1 MIWLERFVQCIRN
14 TTWFTTLRN
23 RPVARLLLLVIAGLA
38 ILIGIWPVYAA
49 VELLDFQVR
58 SSQSDILLL
67 WNTAHEYD
75 LSGFDVMCKPA
86 SEPDTAYHS
95 IGFREAQGSPQ
106 AGAKYFFLVNQNL
119 AAGQSYCFRLREV
132 TTNDQPG
139 EIFDRCGYGLGIT
152 PTATFTATATLTA
165 TLTLTTTGTLT
176 GTQPISSATWITG
189 APLLMVTRPITNP
202 ASVNP
207 ETPTPSSIITQSATT
222 PTPIGFSPLPTPG
235 VAPSN
240 PITPSAAITNPAP
253 PAPPAVT
260 PNTPVTTTGV
270 ATFTATPTLTPSVTP
285 TTTHSAQTNG
295 EVSGASNT
303 SPLTPTASVAATG
316 TLNSSYVIFTATP
329 TPAKLAVLPLMTAVP
344 TVTPSPSIDLAAVAQ
359 PSTQNIIILL
369 LCFTFLG
376 ASGLGILGLLTSM
389 LYMRSRRAPRE
400 W

>member
-1 MIWLERFVQCIRN
+1 MIGLERFVQRLHNIP
-14 TTWFTTLRN
+14 WFTALRD
-23 RPVARLLLLVIAGLA
+23 RPVARLLLLVIAA
-38 ILIGIWPVYAA
+38 FVILIGIWPVYAA

-58 SSQSDILLL
+58 SSQNDILLL

-106 AGAKYFFLVNQNL
+106 VGAKYFFLVNQNL
-119 AAGQSYCFRLREV
+119 APGQSYCFRLREV

-165 TLTLTTTGTLT
+165 TVALTTTGALT
-176 GTQPISSATWITG
+176 GAQPISPATWITG
-189 APLLMVTRPITNP
+189 APLLMVTRPVTNP
-202 ASVNP
+202 VNNVP
-207 ETPTPSSIITQSATT
+207 ETPTPSSI
-222 PTPIGFSPLPTPG
+222 SPLATPSSISPLATPEL
-235 VAPSN
+235 APN
-240 PITPSAAITNPAP
+240 TPITPSAALTNPVL
-253 PAPPAVT
+253 PATVT
-260 PNTPVTTTGV
+260 PSTPVTNTGV
-270 ATFTATPTLTPSVTP
+270 ITFTATPT
-285 TTTHSAQTNG
+285 TTQSALTNG
-295 EVSGASNT
+295 EVSGAADSG
-303 SPLTPTASVAATG
+303 PITPTA
-316 TLNSSYVIFTATP
+316 TLNTSYVIMTATP
-329 TPAKLAVLPLMTAVP
+329 TPASLSLLPLMTAVP
-344 TVTPSPSIDLAAVAQ
+344 TVTPSPSIDLASVAQ
-359 PSTQNIIILL
+359 PNTQNIIILL

>member
-1 MIWLERFVQCIRN
+1 MIGLKRVVQRIRN
-14 TTWFTTLRN
+14 LSWFTALRH
-23 RPVARLLLLVIAGLA
+23 RPVARLLLLVIAGVA

-58 SSQSDILLL
+58 SSQNDILLL

-106 AGAKYFFLVNQNL
+106 VGAKYFFLVNQNL
-119 AAGQSYCFRLREV
+119 APGQSYCFRLREV

-165 TLTLTTTGTLT
+165 TVSLTTTGALT
-176 GTQPISSATWITG
+176 GAQPLTAATWITG
-189 APLLMVTRPITNP
+189 APLLMVTRPVTNP
-202 ASVNP
+202 VNSIP
-207 ETPTPSSIITQSATT
+207 ETPTPSVVITQSAVTPT
-222 PTPIGFSPLPTPG
+222 PTPIGFSPLPTPSL
-235 VAPSN
+235 APNN
-240 PITPSAAITNPAP
+240 PITSSAVITNPVLP
-253 PAPPAVT
+253 PTVT
-260 PNTPVTTTGV
+260 PNTPVTITGV
-270 ATFTATPTLTPSVTP
+270 TTFTATPTLTPTITP
-285 TTTHSAQTNG
+285 TTTQSALTNG
-295 EVSGASNT
+295 DVSGAANSG
-303 SPLTPTASVAATG
+303 PITPTA
-316 TLNSSYVIFTATP
+316 TLNTSYVIMTATP
-329 TPAKLAVLPLMTAVP
+329 TPASLSPLPLMTAVP

-359 PSTQNIIILL
+359 PNTQNIIILL